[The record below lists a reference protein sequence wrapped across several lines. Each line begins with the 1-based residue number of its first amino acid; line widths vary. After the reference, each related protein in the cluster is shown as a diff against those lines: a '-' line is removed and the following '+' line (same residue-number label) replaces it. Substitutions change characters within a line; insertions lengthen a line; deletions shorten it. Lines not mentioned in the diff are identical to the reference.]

1 MDLHWQRIFRGVL
14 YNPGGLREN
23 DSEYGQALKNP
34 ESSLPPQPRNHSF
47 RNSIERLN
55 SNFNIDRSSSN
66 RLEIGQ

>member
-1 MDLHWQRIFRGVL
+1 MDLHWQRISRGVL

-34 ESSLPPQPRNHSF
+34 EFRLPPQLRNLSF
-47 RNSIERLN
+47 RNSPDRLN

-66 RLEIGQ
+66 PLEIGQ